1 MPEIASVQAFIDAMQ
16 ERAEQEMPTF
26 IPQGIGNFV
35 WALGTLGMEPSEG
48 LLAAIMVLPRILH
61 T

>member
-1 MPEIASVQAFIDAMQ
+1 MQ
-16 ERAEQEMPTF
+16 ERAEQEMPDF

-48 LLAAIMVLPRILH
+48 LLAAIMVREFGTHETVFWHI
-61 T
+61 